1 MKKMLTI
8 NFEGQKILAR
18 TENEK
23 NTKVFLKKQRKIRR
37 TVLVRLRD
45 DLHEKIRKIA
55 QDQDTTISRTLDM
68 ICDASTLLNNK

>member
-8 NFEGQKILAR
+8 NFERQKKLAR

-23 NTKVFLKKQRKIRR
+23 NTKVFLRKQRKIRR

-45 DLHEKIRKIA
+45 DLHEKIKNVA
-55 QDQDTTISRTLDM
+55 QGQDTTISRILDL

>member
-8 NFEGQKILAR
+8 NFDGQKKLAK

-23 NTKVFLKKQRKIRR
+23 NTKIFLKKQRKIRR

-45 DLHEKIRKIA
+45 DLHEKISKVA
-55 QDQDTTISRTLDM
+55 KDQDTTISRTLDL